1 MNSTNGR
8 AQRVVDFYVFCA
20 NHHFK
25 HTPLRTSPPP
35 RTPPPE
41 KPPVV
46 LNLPACTQRACVC
59 DQQVVERRE
68 ALEKWFQKIAQDT
81 AVTNSI
87 EFRDFLLN
95 QQDEVK
101 LCCEEV
107 DVTVRG
113 SVFPP
118 CSMRVALCVQALSL
132 S

>member
-1 MNSTNGR
+1 
-8 AQRVVDFYVFCA
+8 V
-20 NHHFK
+20 
-25 HTPLRTSPPP
+25 
-35 RTPPPE
+35 
-41 KPPVV
+41 PV
-46 LNLPACTQRACVC
+46 PAT
-59 DQQVVERRE
+59 QQVVERRE

-113 SVFPP
+113 SVL
-118 CSMRVALCVQALSL
+118 VQCV
-132 S
+132 